1 MSKPK
6 SHVMTAPMSAKMPA
20 VGVAPHAIHAP
31 PGASA
36 LATPSQRWAPHV
48 KRFAY
53 EYPRRIARTNGD
65 RRSGQKPGVA
75 ANGCDHATNLLGAL
89 RFWSSHAHGSP
100 SILPSTATRPGFA
113 PSEIAP

>member
-36 LATPSQRWAPHV
+36 LATPSQRWAAHV

-65 RRSGQKPGVA
+65 RTNGQKPSVA
-75 ANGCDHATNLLGAL
+75 AHAMK
-89 RFWSSHAHGSP
+89 
-100 SILPSTATRPGFA
+100 TAPLASASASASAGLTA
-113 PSEIAP
+113 PDG